1 MAVRGIANENEFF
14 SEHYLSARF
23 ESDLR
28 VWEREAGLE
37 AASAARPALAR
48 LFQRSREAH
57 AQAMPGRMLP
67 RACGE
72 FQIALLD
79 ALGYARRYEP
89 YVVALGNAFVSL
101 PLLCRVTRV
110 SAADALWIVETR
122 EPVGA
127 DAWGQDPLTLPFAAV
142 RYPAAEPPLPPTE
155 WTVERVVEA
164 GIYGQSRP
172 PRFVL
177 IMSLA
182 QWVLLDRE
190 KWAEGRQLRFEPEE
204 VLARADAWRAA
215 RGLLHRQSLVPYGAV
230 RGLERFNE
238 ESRRHAQGVSADLK
252 YALREAVEILGN
264 AVVARTIAAR
274 RRQGRA
280 IWTGSEAL
288 QPAQVTREC
297 LRFLYRLLFLFYA
310 EAQPELAPPGL
321 RDLVYRDGYSL
332 ESLRELEMQPLPPG
346 GADTFFLH
354 ESLQTLFG
362 FLRDGTPLRAHRSAL
377 AGAEEGVAHHEFQ
390 IAGFRTALFQELPLL
405 DRQPL
410 PDRVLQRVIA
420 LLSLSRAGKRGRGRI
435 SYAQLGVHELGA
447 VYEALLS
454 FDGFFA
460 PADLIEVKRKGE
472 DNPDLLARAW
482 FVPRAEVDDDTYNI
496 DEIRYENEA
505 PRVYP
510 RESFVYRQTGY
521 ARETHASYY
530 TPQALTATTVRL
542 AVEELLLSR
551 PRTADAILTLRL
563 CEPAMGSAAFLI
575 EAVNQLAEIYL
586 RRKQKELG
594 QTWEPARLTQVR
606 QRVRAYITARN
617 AFGVDLNGEARAM
630 GEISLWLNGMETG
643 GFLPELQHTLQIG
656 NSLIGS
662 RREAVTFVPRTR
674 RGRTEYHPP
683 DARPRRLSFAERRAD
698 DAIYHFLLPV
708 PEMLEV
714 KLARGMD
721 WLLPPETNV
730 QSRTWRKQAAQ
741 AWDERE
747 MGVLRRLSATID
759 ELWRETAEEKAL
771 WRELYEEALPDVL
784 EKSSGAHAEPMEAF
798 QSEAHDRLQLAMD
811 YWCSLWFW
819 PLDALE
825 HLPARGQFLED
836 LSLILTGHWGAEPTG
851 LSDLFRVDELEETE
865 RQAERTLLERQI
877 RRIPFAELD
886 VVLGQRY
893 RVVQEIAARE
903 RFFHWELAFADIF
916 AEAGGFDLIVGNPP
930 WTTLDWKDSEF
941 LAQYEPQI
949 IVRKWSADQV
959 TRQKRDI
966 LDTDDKRKSWVATF
980 RAATGQTAF
989 FRHPWQYAE
998 LAGRPN
1004 TYKAFLLQG
1013 FRLVKAQGMVG
1024 FVHPVDH
1031 LKDPKGRAL
1040 RRACYQRQIWLLQ
1053 FANARFVF
1061 ADIADRATFAVG
1073 LYGGQARAPRFR
1085 LMANLFAPRTVTESL
1100 LHDGAGP
1107 VPGIKDDNN
1116 QWDMRGH
1123 RSRIINLD
1131 AQALQRLG
1139 SVLDPGVPAEAVR
1152 LPLLHSQEL
1161 VDSLVK
1167 MTRVPN
1173 RLGDLE
1179 GSVLQDM
1186 MWNETT
1192 DRKPPDPVFQR
1203 RTDFYADPREMILQ
1217 GPNFGLSTPWAKCP
1231 RAHCRSKGDYDVID
1245 LTIIPDDYLPRVNYT
1260 PVISWETYRN
1270 KVRQVPWD
1278 AATRHL
1284 DCFRLFLRG
1293 YVGAASERSL
1303 QCAIFGE
1310 GFAHVHVCES
1320 LAFQNLATLLQVC
1333 TLWNSIPY
1341 DFIAKSY
1348 QAVHMFWSFTSQ
1360 LPLVSLPNTA
1370 LHRTLQ
1376 LNCLTSHNAPL
1387 WNELALDCAPLP
1399 WAGNHPCLDAEG
1411 SQWATPQWQRQCA
1424 LRRDYVRRQAL
1435 LEIDVLVAMALAL
1448 SLDELIQIYRLVF
1461 PVMRNYEENTWYDQQ
1476 GRIVWSPITGKGLKM
1491 PRSEWERH
1499 RALPQGCLTE
1509 DVEDNFL
1516 PDGPHLRTIEYQ
1528 APFTRPDR
1536 ERDYRQAWA
1545 YFAKNL

>member
-37 AASAARPALAR
+37 AASAGRPALAR

-57 AQAMPGRMLP
+57 AQATPGRTLP

-101 PLLCRVTRV
+101 PLLCRVTRA
-110 SAADALWIVETR
+110 SAADALWIVEAR

-127 DAWGQDPLTLPFAAV
+127 DAWGQDPLTLPFAAD
-142 RYPAAEPPLPPTE
+142 RYPAAEPPLPSAE
-155 WTVERVVEA
+155 WTVERAVEA
-164 GIYGQSRP
+164 GIYGQSQP

-177 IMSLA
+177 VMSLA

-190 KWAEGRQLRFEPEE
+190 KWAEGRQLRFDPEE

-215 RGLLHRQSLVPYGAV
+215 RGLLHRQSLVPYGVV

-264 AVVARTIAAR
+264 AVVAQTIAER

-288 QPAQVTREC
+288 RPERVTREC

-321 RDLVYRDGYSL
+321 RDLVYRNGYSL
-332 ESLRELEMQPLPPG
+332 ESLRELEMQPLPPDG
-346 GADTFFLH
+346 EDTFFLH
-354 ESLQTLFG
+354 TSLQTLFG
-362 FLRDGTPLRAHRSAL
+362 FLRDGTPLREHRSAL
-377 AGAEEGVAHHEFQ
+377 AGAEEGIAHHEFQ
-390 IAGFRTALFQELPLL
+390 FAGFRTALFHELPLL

-435 SYAQLGVHELGA
+435 SYAQLGVHELGS

-454 FDGFFA
+454 FDGFCTSE
-460 PADLIEVKRKGE
+460 DLIEVKRKGE

-482 FVPRAEVDDDTYNI
+482 FVPLIQADEYGME
-496 DEIRYENEA
+496 EIRYENNA

-542 AVEELLLSR
+542 AIKELLATRSA
-551 PRTADAILTLRL
+551 TASAILELRI

-630 GEISLWLNGMETG
+630 GEISLWLNGMEAG
-643 GFLPELQHTLQIG
+643 GFLPELQHTLQVG
-656 NSLIGS
+656 NSLIGGC
-662 RREAVTFVPRTR
+662 RETVAFVPRTR
-674 RGRTEYHPP
+674 RGRTEYRPF
-683 DARPRRLSFAERRAD
+683 DAHPRRLAFAERRAD

-708 PEMLEV
+708 PAMLDF
-714 KLARGMD
+714 KQAKGTD
-721 WLLPPETNV
+721 WLLPPETSS
-730 QSRTWRKQAAQ
+730 QSRVWRKKVAQ

-747 MGVLRRLSATID
+747 MGVLRRLSVTID
-759 ELWRETAEEKAL
+759 ELWRETVEEKAL

-784 EKSSGAHAEPMEAF
+784 AGSSAAHAEPTESF

-825 HLPARGQFLED
+825 HLPARSQFLED
-836 LSLILTGHWGAEPTG
+836 MSLILTGHWGAEPAG
-851 LSDLFRVDELEETE
+851 LSDMFRVDELEETE
-865 RQAERTLLERQI
+865 RQAERTLLERRS

-886 VVLGQRY
+886 VALGERY
-893 RVVQEIAARE
+893 RLVQEIAARE

-916 AEAGGFDLIVGNPP
+916 AAAGGFDLIVGNPP
-930 WTTLDWKDSEF
+930 WTTLDWKDNEF
-941 LAQYEPQI
+941 LAQYEPRI
-949 IVRKWSADQV
+949 IVRKWSADLV
-959 TRQKRDI
+959 ARRKREI
-966 LDTDDKRKSWVATF
+966 LATDDRRRAWGAAF

-1013 FRLVKAQGMVG
+1013 FRLVKPDGIVG

-1040 RRACYQRQIWLLQ
+1040 RSACYQRQIWLLQ
-1053 FANARFVF
+1053 FANERHLF
-1061 ADIADRATFAVG
+1061 ADIHQRTAYAIGIYR
-1073 LYGGQARAPRFR
+1073 GQPDALRFR
-1085 LMANLFAPRTVTESL
+1085 LMANLFDPRTVTESL

-1116 QWDMRGH
+1116 QWEVRGH
-1123 RSRIINLD
+1123 RSRIIEMD
-1131 AQALQRLG
+1131 TQALQRLG

-1152 LPLLHSQEL
+1152 LPLLHSQAL

-1167 MTRVPN
+1167 MTRVPD

-1203 RTDFYADPREMILQ
+1203 RTEFYADPSEMILQ

-1231 RAHCRSKGDYDVID
+1231 RSHCLSKGDYDVVD
-1245 LTIIPDDYLPRVNYT
+1245 LTVIPDDYLPRVNYT
-1260 PVISWETYRN
+1260 PVIPWEAYRN
-1270 KVRQVPWD
+1270 RVRPVPWD
-1278 AATRHL
+1278 ATTRHL
-1284 DCFRLFLRG
+1284 DSFRLFLRG
-1293 YVGAASERSL
+1293 YVNAGNERSL

-1310 GFAHVHVCES
+1310 GFAHVDVCES
-1320 LAFQNLATLLQVC
+1320 LAFRELGTLLSVC
-1333 TLWNSIPY
+1333 SLWNSLPY
-1341 DFIAKSY
+1341 DFIAKSC
-1348 QAVHMFWSFTSQ
+1348 QVLRMHKSFTSQ
-1360 LPLVSLPNTA
+1360 LPLVSLPATA

-1399 WAGNHPCLDAEG
+1399 WAGNHPCLDSEG
-1411 SQWATPQWQRQCA
+1411 PQWASPQWQRQCA

-1435 LEIDVLVAMALAL
+1435 LEIDVLVAMAFDL

-1461 PVMRNYEENTWYDQQ
+1461 PVMRNYEENTWYDRH

-1491 PRSEWERH
+1491 PRNEWERH
-1499 RALPQGCLTE
+1499 RALPQGCLAE

-1545 YFAKNL
+1545 YFEKMI

>member
-1 MAVRGIANENEFF
+1 MAVRGVANENEFF

-37 AASAARPALAR
+37 AASADRPALVR
-48 LFQRSREAH
+48 LFQRSREAY
-57 AQAMPGRMLP
+57 AQATPGRTLP

-79 ALGYARRYEP
+79 ALGYERRYEP
-89 YVVALGNAFVSL
+89 HVVALGNAFVSL
-101 PLLCRVTRV
+101 PVLCRVTRA
-110 SAADALWIVETR
+110 SAADALWIVEAR
-122 EPVGA
+122 EPVGT
-127 DAWGQDPLTLPFAAV
+127 DAWGQDPLALSFAPA
-142 RYPAAEPPLPPTE
+142 RYPAAEPPLPSSE
-155 WTVERVVEA
+155 WTVERAVEA

-177 IMSLA
+177 VMSLA

-190 KWAEGRQLRFEPEE
+190 KWAEGRQLRFDPEE

-215 RGLLHRQSLVPYGAV
+215 RGLLHRQSLVPYGNV

-264 AVVARTIAAR
+264 AVVARTIAER

-288 QPAQVTREC
+288 RPERVTREC

-321 RDLVYRDGYSL
+321 RDLVYRAGYSL

-362 FLRDGTPLRAHRSAL
+362 FLRDGTPLREHRSAL

-390 IAGFRTALFQELPLL
+390 LAGFRTALFHELPLL

-435 SYAQLGVHELGA
+435 SYAQLGVHELGS

-454 FDGFFA
+454 FNGFFTSE
-460 PADLIEVKRKGE
+460 DLIEVKRKDE
-472 DNPDLLARAW
+472 DNPDPLARAW
-482 FVPRAEVDDDTYNI
+482 FAPLAQADAYGME
-496 DEIRYENEA
+496 EIRYENNA

-510 RESFVYRQTGY
+510 RESFVYRLTGY
-521 ARETHASYY
+521 ERETHASYY
-530 TPQALTATTVRL
+530 TPQVLTSMTVRL
-542 AVEELLLSR
+542 AVEELLTKR
-551 PRTADAILTLRL
+551 AATADAILELRI

-586 RRKQKELG
+586 QRKQKELG
-594 QTWEPARLTQVR
+594 RAWEPARLTQMR
-606 QRVRAYITARN
+606 QRVRAHITARN

-630 GEISLWLNGMETG
+630 GEISLWLNGMEAG
-643 GFLPELQHTLQIG
+643 GFLPELQHTLQVG
-656 NSLIGS
+656 NSLIGG
-662 RREAVTFVPRTR
+662 RRETVAFVPRPR
-674 RGRTEYHPP
+674 RGRTEYRPS
-683 DARPRRLSFAERRAD
+683 DARPRRLAFAERRAD
-698 DAIYHFLLPV
+698 DAIYHFLVPV

-714 KLARGMD
+714 KLARETD
-721 WLLPPETNV
+721 WLLPPETSV

-741 AWDERE
+741 AWDDRE
-747 MGVLRRLSATID
+747 MGLLCSLSATID
-759 ELWRETAEEKAL
+759 ELWRETVEEKAL
-771 WRELYEEALPDVL
+771 WRELYEEALSDVL
-784 EKSSGAHAEPMEAF
+784 AGSSAAHAEPTDPF

-819 PLDALE
+819 PLDALA

-836 LSLILTGHWGAEPTG
+836 MSLILTGHWGAEPTG
-851 LSDLFRVDELEETE
+851 LSDMFRMDDLEETE
-865 RQAERTLLERQI
+865 RQAERTLLERRS

-886 VVLGQRY
+886 VALGERY
-893 RVVQEIAARE
+893 RVVKRITAQE

-930 WTTLDWKDSEF
+930 WTKLDWKDAELLSQF
-941 LAQYEPQI
+941 DPAI
-949 IVRKWSADQV
+949 IIRKLSADQV
-959 TRQKRDI
+959 ARRKKAI
-966 LDTDDKRKSWVATF
+966 LDTDDKRKTWVAAF
-980 RAATGQTAF
+980 RSATGRTAF
-989 FRHPWQYAE
+989 FKHPYPYPDM
-998 LAGRPN
+998 AGIPN

-1013 FRLVKAQGMVG
+1013 FRLVKTQGMVG

-1031 LKDPKGRAL
+1031 LKDPRGRAL

-1053 FANARFVF
+1053 FANARFLF
-1061 ADIADRATFAVG
+1061 ADIAHRTTFAVG

-1085 LMANLFAPRTVTESL
+1085 LMANLFDPRTITESL

-1116 QWDMRGH
+1116 QWELRGH
-1123 RSRIINLD
+1123 HSRIIKLD

-1139 SVLDPGVPAEAVR
+1139 SVLDPDVPAEAVR

-1161 VDSLVK
+1161 ADSLVK
-1167 MTRVPN
+1167 MTRVPD

-1179 GSVLQDM
+1179 GSVLQDS
-1186 MWNETT
+1186 MWHETG

-1203 RTDFYADPREMILQ
+1203 RTDFYDDPREMILQ

-1260 PVISWETYRN
+1260 PVIPWAAYRN
-1270 KVRQVPWD
+1270 QVRRVPWD
-1278 AATRHL
+1278 SGKCHL
-1284 DCFRLFLRG
+1284 DFYRLFLRKRMN
-1293 YVGAASERSL
+1293 ASSERSL
-1303 QCAIFGE
+1303 QCAIFGS
-1310 GFAHVHVCES
+1310 GFAHVMVCES
-1320 LAFQNLATLLQVC
+1320 LAFRNLSTLIQVC
-1333 TLWNSIPY
+1333 ALWNSLPY
-1341 DFIAKSY
+1341 DFLVRSY
-1348 QAVHMFWSFTSQ
+1348 QLTDILWFFTSQ
-1360 LPLVSLPNTA
+1360 LPLVDLPSTA

-1376 LNCLTSHNAPL
+1376 LNCLTLHNASL
-1387 WNELALDCAPLP
+1387 WNELAPDYAPLP

-1411 SQWATPQWQRQCA
+1411 PRWATPQWQRQCA
-1424 LRRDYVRRQAL
+1424 LRRDYVRRQSL
-1435 LEIDVLVAMALAL
+1435 LEIDVLVAMALDL

-1499 RALPQGCLTE
+1499 RALPQGCLAE

-1516 PDGPHLRTIEYQ
+1516 SDGPHVRTIEYQ
-1528 APFTRPDR
+1528 APFTQSNR
-1536 ERDYRQAWA
+1536 EQDYRQAWT
-1545 YFAKNL
+1545 YFENRI